1 MNEITIMKSESLDSI
16 INNIKAYEEV
26 GRTSLFAIAKQLE
39 KASYIIENG
48 NTEYNSITEFG
59 NKIFG
64 YSKSNVSKMVSISK
78 LFIKENNEVASVKYN
93 IPTISHA
100 MELLPLFSDKDS
112 NTGFTKINEI
122 FPDGFDNE
130 SVLSV
135 RKKVAEYINNSHI
148 DIEDTEIED
157 TEIEDTEIEDTE
169 IEDIKI
175 EESTISINTD
185 DRDFIINTLNLLI
198 PYNDDLLEDI
208 KLAIKIL
215 MR

>member
-1 MNEITIMKSESLDSI
+1 MNEITIMNVESLDSV

-39 KASYIIENG
+39 KASYIIESG

-59 NKIFG
+59 NKNFG
-64 YSKSNVSKMVSISK
+64 YSKSNVSKLVSISK
-78 LFIKENNEVASVKYN
+78 LFIVEIDGMAKVLYN

-122 FPDGFDNE
+122 FPDGLGNE

-148 DIEDTEIED
+148 DIEGTEIEV
-157 TEIEDTEIEDTE
+157 
-169 IEDIKI
+169 EDIKI

-185 DRDFIINTLNLLI
+185 DRDL
-198 PYNDDLLEDI
+198 
-208 KLAIKIL
+208 
-215 MR
+215 